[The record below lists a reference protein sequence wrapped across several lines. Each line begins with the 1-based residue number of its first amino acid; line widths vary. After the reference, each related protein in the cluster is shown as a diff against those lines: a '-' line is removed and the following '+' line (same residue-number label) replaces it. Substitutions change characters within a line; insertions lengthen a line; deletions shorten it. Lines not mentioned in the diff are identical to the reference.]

1 MASTADVNT
10 ARLDK
15 WGRPDWV
22 GPQSHNFEHNHHGWR
37 PGWHPGMIL
46 VMVAG
51 FIVWWP
57 LGLAALAYTIWSRK
71 MGCWNHNYEG
81 RWANKME
88 RMQYKMERMRGR
100 MDGRSFYAPSSGN
113 RAFDDYR
120 TETLQRL
127 EAEQSEFKDFLDR
140 LRHAK
145 DKQEFEQFMND
156 RRNRSAGGTASDA
169 GGGFMPPTSS
179 GQFRP

>member
-1 MASTADVNT
+1 
-10 ARLDK
+10 
-15 WGRPDWV
+15 
-22 GPQSHNFEHNHHGWR
+22 
-37 PGWHPGMIL
+37 
-46 VMVAG
+46 
-51 FIVWWP
+51 
-57 LGLAALAYTIWSRK
+57 

-145 DKQEFEQFMND
+145 DKQEFDEFMAQHKP
-156 RRNRSAGGTASDA
+156 RPAPPSDQPQ
-169 GGGFMPPTSS
+169 G
-179 GQFRP
+179 